1 MKDETPA
8 LTLRQ
13 GSKRL
18 CGWGS
23 LRILFAQ
30 CGTHHI
36 FYLHRMV
43 RRRNRYTD
51 KRCSYGKKPI
61 LPKVKIVTTLLLN
74 IKLFSI
80 TCTNS
85 NWLCCFFC
93 LFLFS
98 FGFSQLFQLKILLLF
113 SDTLRPHKV
122 DLQIIVNIFQAVI
135 IHWPTSSLKRTT
147 LLNKKVWHPACEGQR
162 LTWTIATSRSRQIQV
177 GFARVYLLSK
187 ILWRKKRFLAL
198 MLDLVHF
205 HINKEQWRDFS
216 K

>member
-23 LRILFAQ
+23 LRILFVQ
-30 CGTHHI
+30 CGTHHL

-43 RRRNRYTD
+43 HRRNRYTD
-51 KRCSYGKKPI
+51 KCCSYSKKPI
-61 LPKVKIVTTLLLN
+61 LPKVKIVTILLLN
-74 IKLFSI
+74 VKLSSI

-85 NWLCCFFC
+85 NWLCFFVIV
-93 LFLFS
+93 FFWFFTIVS
-98 FGFSQLFQLKILLLF
+98 AHIIIILLLF

-122 DLQIIVNIFQAVI
+122 DLQIIVNIFQAFI
-135 IHWPTSSLKRTT
+135 IHWPTSSLKRAT

-162 LTWTIATSRSRQIQV
+162 LTWTIATSRSRQ
-177 GFARVYLLSK
+177 
-187 ILWRKKRFLAL
+187 
-198 MLDLVHF
+198 
-205 HINKEQWRDFS
+205 N
-216 K
+216 